1 MKVQQ
6 LEQLQERQTFEE
18 RLSLLKET
26 AEKFAER
33 AQKYDEAGEFVYENI
48 ADLQAIGYPA
58 ITVPKQYGGLD
69 LSLVEMLKFQE
80 TIASFDGST
89 ALSIGW
95 HVGITKQLGE
105 SKQWP
110 EKVYED
116 FCKQVIAEGAL
127 LNNAATEP
135 ATGSPTRGGRPET
148 VAVETENGWILNG
161 RKSFTTLAPVLE
173 YFVISASI
181 EGTEKV
187 GNFIVRRNNPGL
199 SIDETWDSIAMK
211 GTGSHDLILE
221 DAKIDK
227 DDFVQEV
234 KRERTAQGWLLHI
247 PAVYLGIAKASQQYA
262 TQFATSYSPNSI
274 KGTISDFPSVRQ
286 RIGEME
292 LLVFQSET
300 LLYATAQK
308 WDDATGEERQSLATE
323 LSAVKLLVVN
333 QAIEIVDKAMRIV
346 GARSLSAKC
355 PLQRH
360 YRDVRAGLHN
370 PPMDDMTIMAL
381 AEQAI
386 QSIK

>member
-1 MKVQQ
+1 
-6 LEQLQERQTFEE
+6 
-18 RLSLLKET
+18 
-26 AEKFAER
+26 
-33 AQKYDEAGEFVYENI
+33 
-48 ADLQAIGYPA
+48 
-58 ITVPKQYGGLD
+58 
-69 LSLVEMLKFQE
+69 
-80 TIASFDGST
+80 
-89 ALSIGW
+89 
-95 HVGITKQLGE
+95 
-105 SKQWP
+105 
-110 EKVYED
+110 
-116 FCKQVIAEGAL
+116 
-127 LNNAATEP
+127 
-135 ATGSPTRGGRPET
+135 
-148 VAVETENGWILNG
+148 
-161 RKSFTTLAPVLE
+161 LE

-300 LLYATAQK
+300 LLY
-308 WDDATGEERQSLATE
+308 
-323 LSAVKLLVVN
+323 
-333 QAIEIVDKAMRIV
+333 
-346 GARSLSAKC
+346 
-355 PLQRH
+355 
-360 YRDVRAGLHN
+360 
-370 PPMDDMTIMAL
+370 
-381 AEQAI
+381 
-386 QSIK
+386 

>member
-6 LEQLQERQTFEE
+6 LEQLQTFEE

-33 AQKYDEAGEFVYENI
+33 AQQYDEAGEFVYENI
-48 ADLQAIGYPA
+48 ADLKAIGYPA
-58 ITVPKQYGGLD
+58 ITVPKKYGGLD
-69 LSLVEMLKFQE
+69 VSLIEMLKFQE

-105 SKQWP
+105 SNQWP

-173 YFVISASI
+173 YFVVSASI

-211 GTGSHDLILE
+211 GTGSHDIVLQDVKVE
-221 DAKIDK
+221 KA
-227 DDFVQEV
+227 DFVQEV
-234 KRERTAQGWLLHI
+234 KREKSAQGWLLHI

-262 TQFATSYSPNSI
+262 IKFATTYSPNSI

-300 LLYATAQK
+300 LLYATAKK
-308 WDDATGEERQSLATE
+308 WDHTSIEERPLLANE
-323 LSAVKLLVVN
+323 LSAVKVLVVN
-333 QAIEIVDKAMRIV
+333 QALEIVDKAMRIV
-346 GARSLSAKC
+346 GARSLSAQC
-355 PLQRH
+355 PLQRY

-386 QSIK
+386 QAGK